1 MLEHMKNYKMLM
13 SKISSWLRP
22 KTSTSSEDSLFFVHI
37 FCHKQTPYHF
47 EEGDGW
53 MAQNFFSG
61 MFDIHLSLSRSGSYC
76 KYL

>member
-1 MLEHMKNYKMLM
+1 MFEHMKNYKMLM

-22 KTSTSSEDSLFFVHI
+22 RSQSLFFVHI
-37 FCHKQTPYHF
+37 FCHKTTPYYF

-61 MFDIHLSLSRSGSYC
+61 ISFVIRRHLL
-76 KYL
+76 L